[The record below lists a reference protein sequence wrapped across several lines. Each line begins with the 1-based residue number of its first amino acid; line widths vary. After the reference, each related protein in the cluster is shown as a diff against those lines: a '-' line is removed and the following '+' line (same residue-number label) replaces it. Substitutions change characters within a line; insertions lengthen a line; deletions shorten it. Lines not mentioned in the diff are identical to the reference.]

1 MPRTVGVLK
10 ETFPGERCVAIVPRS
25 VEVLKKADM
34 EVLVE
39 PGAGFE
45 AGYTDD
51 QYTAKGATLA
61 SRADILAKCDILA
74 QFRSLGANPEAGRS
88 DLGGMRKGQIVLGM
102 GEPLTAVKE
111 AADLAAT
118 EIGRAHV

>member
-25 VEVLKKADM
+25 VEVLKKAEM
-34 EVLVE
+34 AVLVE

-51 QYTAKGATLA
+51 Q
-61 SRADILAKCDILA
+61 
-74 QFRSLGANPEAGRS
+74 
-88 DLGGMRKGQIVLGM
+88 
-102 GEPLTAVKE
+102 
-111 AADLAAT
+111 
-118 EIGRAHV
+118 